1 MTPERTPTR
10 LGQLPS
16 DWRVMALGE
25 VTHRDSTPIQVK
37 PNDFYREI
45 GIRSHGKG
53 VFHKEPVKGTTL
65 GAKRVFEVTPERL
78 VFNIVFAWEG
88 AVGVTSER
96 ERGMIASHRFPMFG
110 PNGRRLID
118 VEFLRRFFQTDLG
131 VRLLGDA
138 SPGGA
143 GRNRT
148 LNQKFTAEIPVP
160 VPPLGEQKKIVA
172 ILSSVGDAIEAT
184 QAVIDQL
191 AVVKKAM
198 MAELLTRGL
207 PGRHKKFKMTEIGEV
222 PEAWEVEP
230 LERLLTSI
238 DAGWSPLCDPRPAAE
253 HEWGVLKVSAV
264 SWGEFRA
271 EENKRLP
278 DGLVPRPHAE
288 VRAGDLLL
296 SRANTPELVGR
307 CVLVAETRPK
317 LMMSDKLLR
326 LRVHDERACAGFVRS
341 ALETPYSRQQIQ
353 DGATGSSRSMRNIS
367 QEKLRALL
375 VPLPPHDEQI
385 GIARSFDIL
394 AERAHVERA
403 SLHVLRTV
411 EEALASVLL
420 TGEVRVKP
428 DEDAA

>member
-1 MTPERTPTR
+1 MKPERIPTR
-10 LGQLPS
+10 LGHLPS
-16 DWRVMALGE
+16 DWRVMPLGE
-25 VTHRDSTPIQVK
+25 VTERDSTPIEVK
-37 PNDFYREI
+37 PNEFYREI

-88 AVGVTSER
+88 AVSVTSER

-160 VPPLGEQKKIVA
+160 VPPLGEQKKIAA
-172 ILSSVGDAIEAT
+172 ILSAVDDAIEASRT
-184 QAVIDQL
+184 VIDQL

-207 PGRHKKFKMTEIGEV
+207 PGRHTKFKHTEIGEV
-222 PEAWEVEP
+222 PEEWEVVSVGELLDETAYGTSAKCEVMGEGVP
-230 LERLLTSI
+230 VLRIPNVVNEHITTDDLKFTHLSPTEVERYALREG
-238 DAGWSPLCDPRPAAE
+238 D
-253 HEWGVLKVSAV
+253 VLVIRTNGNPNYVGRSAV
-264 SWGEFRA
+264 VPRLDGTWLYASYLIRLRPKRDRITSLFLHEALRSERA
-271 EENKRLP
+271 RETMRGAIRTSAGNYNLNTR
-278 DGLVPRPHAE
+278 GIANSLVPVPSPAE
-288 VRAGDLLL
+288 QAEIVRAGQKL
-296 SRANTPELVGR
+296 
-307 CVLVAETRPK
+307 ETR
-317 LMMSDKLLR
+317 L
-326 LRVHDERACAGFVRS
+326 
-341 ALETPYSRQQIQ
+341 
-353 DGATGSSRSMRNIS
+353 GAEDASLG
-367 QEKLRALL
+367 QLRALK
-375 VPLPPHDEQI
+375 
-385 GIARSFDIL
+385 
-394 AERAHVERA
+394 
-403 SLHVLRTV
+403 
-411 EEALASVLL
+411 EALMSVLL

-428 DEDAA
+428 EEAA